1 MEEYQGLVE
10 FGGLFMILSPGDTLP
25 VPAPR
30 PLPATSAYWWL
41 GVGLG
46 CTGVSRGVILEM
58 HAWGQLSWASTA
70 C

>member
-1 MEEYQGLVE
+1 ME
-10 FGGLFMILSPGDTLP
+10 FGGLFMILSPWDTLP
-25 VPAPR
+25 VPAPMS
-30 PLPATSAYWWL
+30 LPVYWWL

-58 HAWGQLSWASTA
+58 HAWGQLSWASAA

>member
-1 MEEYQGLVE
+1 ME
-10 FGGLFMILSPGDTLP
+10 FGGLFMILSPGDTLL

-30 PLPATSAYWWL
+30 LLPATSDYWWL